1 MKNYLIILTCFFLLS
16 CEQDSYWVTNSSVH
30 LKTNQGTIVFKGQAK
45 DSLLTSIKELSDKQN
60 HELTFINARKENLK
74 HIPPPEIVDLDSTA
88 KQNFMNGEFRE
99 VIIST
104 NPILPDDYLTA
115 AKGDN
120 EKYFA
125 VSIVTDTSGSN
136 YFWKSYLF
144 KK

>member
-1 MKNYLIILTCFFLLS
+1 MKNYLIILTCIFLLS

-30 LKTNQGTIVFKGQAK
+30 LKTDRGTIVFRGQAK
-45 DSLLTSIKELSDKQN
+45 DSLLTSIKELSGKQR
-60 HELTFINARKENLK
+60 HELTFINARKEDLK
-74 HIPPPEIVDLDSTA
+74 HIPPPEIVELDSTA

-104 NPILPDDYLTA
+104 NPILPEDYLTA
-115 AKGDN
+115 SKRDN

-136 YFWKSYLF
+136 YFWKSYLLS
-144 KK
+144 K